1 MRWVKVN
8 FQTQGNN
15 KDAKHFSYNF
25 ITENTRYVLSFTL
38 KLIDDENKEIK
49 FDSSEEESKTIV
61 YKKIRKDKEKER
73 KNKTKKKED
82 KIFFWIPQ

>member
-1 MRWVKVN
+1 M
-8 FQTQGNN
+8 
-15 KDAKHFSYNF
+15 
-25 ITENTRYVLSFTL
+25 LSFTL

-73 KNKTKKKED
+73 KNKTKKKEH